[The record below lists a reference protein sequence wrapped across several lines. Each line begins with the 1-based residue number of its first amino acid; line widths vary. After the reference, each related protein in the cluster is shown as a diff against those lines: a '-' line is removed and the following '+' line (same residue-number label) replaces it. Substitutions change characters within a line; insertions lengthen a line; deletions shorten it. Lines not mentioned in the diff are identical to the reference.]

1 MRIFWQ
7 LRWYFQQKW
16 RHYVGS
22 ILLFAVI
29 SALQLVPPKAVGI
42 IVDGVVDNTLDTNT
56 LILWLSG
63 LTVLIFTIYGCRIL
77 WRIWLFGASWELG
90 TILRN
95 RLYRHLSTQPPR
107 FFERYKTGDLMA
119 RGTNDVRNIVMTAGE
134 GGVLTAA
141 DSLITGIAVLIIMV
155 TQVSWKLTVMALL
168 PMPFLAIIIFFIV
181 RILHQRFR
189 VAQEAFST
197 MSDMTQE
204 SLNGVRMLRA
214 FGLENQEQQR
224 FEEVVDDTGEKN
236 IAVARVDARFDPAI
250 QLTIGLSFLL
260 SVAAGAYLVDKGE
273 ITLGD
278 LTAFTMYLGLMI
290 WPMLAFAFLFNILER
305 GSAAWNRLQ
314 EIFDEKPEI
323 ISGNKPIEN
332 KPLPL
337 KIDIDD
343 FHWSSDLPPALTE
356 VNIELEPGK
365 MLGVAGP
372 VGSGKST
379 LLTLLLRQH
388 DLENGSIKFGDVEIK
403 DALLPQWRNR
413 FAVVNQSPFL
423 FSKSIFENIAL
434 GNPNAEKE
442 EVYRAAK
449 LACIHDDIEKF
460 PEGYQTEVGE
470 KGITLSGGQK
480 QRIAI
485 ARAMLLNA
493 QVLVLDDALSAV
505 DGRTEH
511 QILKNLET
519 HYRDQALIVIA
530 HRLTALEAADEIIV
544 LNHGHITERGQH
556 SALLAHQA
564 GTRDVRVSETRAGDG
579 GIMNEPDQHV

>member
-7 LRWYFQQKW
+7 LRWYFRQKW
-16 RHYVGS
+16 KHYVGS

-29 SALQLVPPKAVGI
+29 SALQLVPPKAVGV
-42 IVDGVVDNTLDTNT
+42 IVDGVVDNTLETNT
-56 LILWLSG
+56 LIMWLLG
-63 LTVLIFTIYGCRIL
+63 LIVLLFTIYGCRIL

-134 GGVLTAA
+134 GVLTAA
-141 DSLITGIAVLIIMV
+141 DSVITGIAVLIIMV

-168 PMPFLAIIIFFIV
+168 PMPFLAVIIFFIV

-189 VAQEAFST
+189 VAQEAFSS

-224 FEEVVDDTGEKN
+224 FEDVVDDTGAKN

-314 EIFDEKPEI
+314 EIFDEQPEI
-323 ISGNKPIEN
+323 IGGTQPLDD

-337 KIDIDD
+337 HIKIDA
-343 FHWSSDLPPALTE
+343 FHWSKELPPALAAVDVT
-356 VNIELEPGK
+356 LEPGK
-365 MLGVAGP
+365 MLGIAGP

-388 DLENGSIKFGDVEIK
+388 DLENGTIQFGDVKIK
-403 DALLPQWRNR
+403 DAILPQWRNR

-423 FSKSIFENIAL
+423 FSKSIFDNIAL
-434 GNPNAEKE
+434 GNPQATQEQ
-442 EVYRAAK
+442 VYQAAK
-449 LACIHDDIEKF
+449 FACIHDDIKKF
-460 PEGYQTEVGE
+460 PDGYQTEVGE

-505 DGRTEH
+505 DVRTEH

-544 LNHGHITERGQH
+544 LNHGHVTERGKHH
-556 SALLAHQA
+556 SLLEHQGWYA
-564 GTRDVRVSETRAGDG
+564 EMFQYQKLEQA
-579 GIMNEPDQHV
+579 MEE

>member
-7 LRWYFQQKW
+7 LRWYFRQKW
-16 RHYVGS
+16 KHYVGS

-29 SALQLVPPKAVGI
+29 SALQLVPPKAVGV
-42 IVDGVVDNTLDTNT
+42 IVDGVVDNTLETNT
-56 LILWLSG
+56 LIMWLLG
-63 LTVLIFTIYGCRIL
+63 LIVLLFTIYGCRIL

-134 GGVLTAA
+134 GVLTAA
-141 DSLITGIAVLIIMV
+141 DSVITGIAVLIIMV

-168 PMPFLAIIIFFIV
+168 PMPFLAVIIFFIV

-189 VAQEAFST
+189 VAQEAFSS

-224 FEEVVDDTGEKN
+224 FEDVVDDTGAKN

-314 EIFDEKPEI
+314 EIFDEQPEI
-323 ISGNKPIEN
+323 IGGTQPLDD

-337 KIDIDD
+337 HIKIDA
-343 FHWSSDLPPALTE
+343 FHWSKELPPALAAVDVT
-356 VNIELEPGK
+356 LEPGK
-365 MLGVAGP
+365 MLGIAGP

-388 DLENGSIKFGDVEIK
+388 DLENGTIQFGDVKIK
-403 DALLPQWRNR
+403 DAILPQWRNR

-423 FSKSIFENIAL
+423 FSKSIFDNIAL
-434 GNPNAEKE
+434 GNPQATKE
-442 EVYRAAK
+442 QVYQAAK

-460 PEGYQTEVGE
+460 PDGYQTEVGE

-544 LNHGHITERGQH
+544 LNHGHVTERGKHH
-556 SALLAHQA
+556 SLLEHQGWYA
-564 GTRDVRVSETRAGDG
+564 EMFQYQKLEQA
-579 GIMNEPDQHV
+579 MEK

>member
-7 LRWYFQQKW
+7 LRWYFRQKW
-16 RHYVGS
+16 KHYVGS

-29 SALQLVPPKAVGI
+29 SALQLVPPKAVGV
-42 IVDGVVDNTLDTNT
+42 IVDGVVDNTLETNT
-56 LILWLSG
+56 LIMWLLG
-63 LTVLIFTIYGCRIL
+63 LIVLLFTIYGCRIL

-134 GGVLTAA
+134 GVLTAA
-141 DSLITGIAVLIIMV
+141 DSVITGIAVLIIMV

-168 PMPFLAIIIFFIV
+168 PMPFLAVIIFFIV

-189 VAQEAFST
+189 VAQEAFSS

-224 FEEVVDDTGEKN
+224 FEDVVDDTGAKN

-314 EIFDEKPEI
+314 EIFDEQPEI
-323 ISGNKPIEN
+323 IGGTQSLDE

-337 KIDIDD
+337 HIKIDA
-343 FHWSSDLPPALTE
+343 FHWSKELPPALAAVDVT
-356 VNIELEPGK
+356 LEPGK
-365 MLGVAGP
+365 MLGIAGP

-388 DLENGSIKFGDVEIK
+388 DLENGTIQFGDVKIK
-403 DALLPQWRNR
+403 DAILPQWRNR

-423 FSKSIFENIAL
+423 FSKSIFDNIAL
-434 GNPNAEKE
+434 GNPQATKE
-442 EVYRAAK
+442 QVYQAAK

-460 PEGYQTEVGE
+460 PDGYQTEVGE

-544 LNHGHITERGQH
+544 LNHGHVTERGKHH
-556 SALLAHQA
+556 SLLEHQGWYA
-564 GTRDVRVSETRAGDG
+564 EMFQYQKLEQA
-579 GIMNEPDQHV
+579 MEE

>member
-7 LRWYFQQKW
+7 LRWYFRQKW
-16 RHYVGS
+16 KHYVGS

-29 SALQLVPPKAVGI
+29 SALQLVPPKAVGV
-42 IVDGVVDNTLDTNT
+42 IVDGVVDNTLETNT
-56 LILWLSG
+56 LIMWLLG
-63 LTVLIFTIYGCRIL
+63 LIVLLFTIYGCRIL

-134 GGVLTAA
+134 GVLTAA
-141 DSLITGIAVLIIMV
+141 DSVITGIAVLIIMV

-168 PMPFLAIIIFFIV
+168 PMPFLALIIFFIV

-189 VAQEAFST
+189 VAQEAFSS

-224 FEEVVDDTGEKN
+224 FEDVVDDTGAKN

-314 EIFDEKPEI
+314 EIFDEQPEI
-323 ISGNKPIEN
+323 IGGTQPLDD

-337 KIDIDD
+337 HIKIDA
-343 FHWSSDLPPALTE
+343 FHWSKELPPALAAVDAT
-356 VNIELEPGK
+356 LEPGK
-365 MLGVAGP
+365 MLGIAGP

-379 LLTLLLRQH
+379 LLSLLLRQH
-388 DLENGSIKFGDVEIK
+388 DLENGTIQFGDVKIK
-403 DALLPQWRNR
+403 DAILPQWRNR

-423 FSKSIFENIAL
+423 FSKSIFDNIAL
-434 GNPNAEKE
+434 GNPQATQEQ
-442 EVYRAAK
+442 VYQAAK
-449 LACIHDDIEKF
+449 FACIHDDIEKF
-460 PEGYQTEVGE
+460 PDGYQTEVGE

-511 QILKNLET
+511 LILKNLET

-544 LNHGHITERGQH
+544 LNHGHVTERGKHH
-556 SALLAHQA
+556 SLLEHQGWYA
-564 GTRDVRVSETRAGDG
+564 EMFQYQKLEQA
-579 GIMNEPDQHV
+579 MEE

>member
-7 LRWYFQQKW
+7 LRWYFRQKW
-16 RHYVGS
+16 KHYVGS

-29 SALQLVPPKAVGI
+29 SALQLVPPKAVGV
-42 IVDGVVDNTLDTNT
+42 IVDGVVDNTLETNT
-56 LILWLSG
+56 LIMWLLG
-63 LTVLIFTIYGCRIL
+63 LIVLLFTIYGCRIL

-134 GGVLTAA
+134 GVLTAA
-141 DSLITGIAVLIIMV
+141 DSVITGIAVLIIMV

-168 PMPFLAIIIFFIV
+168 PMPFLAVIIFFIV

-189 VAQEAFST
+189 VAQEAFSS

-224 FEEVVDDTGEKN
+224 FEDVVDDTGAKN

-314 EIFDEKPEI
+314 EIFDEQPEI
-323 ISGNKPIEN
+323 IGGTQPLDD

-337 KIDIDD
+337 HIKIDA
-343 FHWSSDLPPALTE
+343 FHWSKELPPALAAVDVT
-356 VNIELEPGK
+356 LEPGK
-365 MLGVAGP
+365 MLGIAGP

-379 LLTLLLRQH
+379 LLSLLLRQH
-388 DLENGSIKFGDVEIK
+388 DLENGTIQFGDVKIK
-403 DALLPQWRNR
+403 DAILPQWRNR

-423 FSKSIFENIAL
+423 FSKSIFDNIAL
-434 GNPNAEKE
+434 GNPQATKE
-442 EVYRAAK
+442 QVYQAAK
-449 LACIHDDIEKF
+449 FACIHDDIKKF
-460 PEGYQTEVGE
+460 PDGYQTEVGE

-544 LNHGHITERGQH
+544 LNHGHVTERGKHH
-556 SALLAHQA
+556 SLLEHQGWYA
-564 GTRDVRVSETRAGDG
+564 EMFQYQKLEQA
-579 GIMNEPDQHV
+579 MEE

>member
-7 LRWYFQQKW
+7 LRWYFQLKW
-16 RHYVGS
+16 KQYVGS

-42 IVDGVVDNTLDTNT
+42 IVDGVVDNTLETST
-56 LILWLSG
+56 LVMWLLG
-63 LTVLIFTIYGCRIL
+63 LIVLFFAIYGCRIL

-95 RLYRHLSTQPPR
+95 RLYRHVSTQPPR

-134 GGVLTAA
+134 GVLTAA

-155 TQVSWKLTVMALL
+155 TQISWKLTAMALL

-181 RILHQRFR
+181 RILHKRFKI
-189 VAQEAFST
+189 AQEAFST

-250 QLTIGLSFLL
+250 QLTIGMSFFL
-260 SVAAGAYLVDKGE
+260 SVASGAYLVDQGD

-323 ISGNKPIEN
+323 VSGESPLGTQ
-332 KPLPL
+332 PLPL
-337 KIDIDD
+337 QIKIDE
-343 FHWSSDLPPALTE
+343 FHWSKELPPALTD
-356 VNIELEPGK
+356 VHITLEPGK
-365 MLGVAGP
+365 MLGIAGP

-388 DLENGSIKFGDVEIK
+388 DMDNGTIQFGDVKIK
-403 DALLPQWRNR
+403 DAVLPEWRDR

-434 GNPNAEKE
+434 GNPSASKE
-442 EVYRAAK
+442 DVYRAAK

-519 HYRDQALIVIA
+519 YYREQSLIVIA
-530 HRLTALEAADEIIV
+530 HRLTALEAAEEIVV
-544 LNHGHITERGQH
+544 LNHGHIAERGQH
-556 SALLAHQA
+556 GTLLERQGWYAEMYQYQKLEQA
-564 GTRDVRVSETRAGDG
+564 MED
-579 GIMNEPDQHV
+579 

>member
-134 GGVLTAA
+134 GVLTAA

-423 FSKSIFENIAL
+423 FSKSIFDNIAL

-511 QILKNLET
+511 QILKNLEIY
-519 HYRDQALIVIA
+519 YRNQALIVIA

-556 SALLAHQA
+556 SALLAHKGWYAEMFEYQKLEQA
-564 GTRDVRVSETRAGDG
+564 ME
-579 GIMNEPDQHV
+579 E

>member
-134 GGVLTAA
+134 GVLTAA

-314 EIFDEKPEI
+314 EIFDEKPDI

-449 LACIHDDIEKF
+449 LSCIHDDIEKF

-519 HYRDQALIVIA
+519 YYRNQALIVIA

-556 SALLAHQA
+556 SALLAHKGWYAEMFEYQKLEQA
-564 GTRDVRVSETRAGDG
+564 ME
-579 GIMNEPDQHV
+579 E

>member
-7 LRWYFQQKW
+7 LRWYFQLKW
-16 RHYVGS
+16 KQYVGS

-42 IVDGVVDNTLDTNT
+42 IVDGVVDNTLETST
-56 LILWLSG
+56 LVMWLLG
-63 LTVLIFTIYGCRIL
+63 LIVLFFAIYGCRIL

-95 RLYRHLSTQPPR
+95 RLYRHVSTQPPR

-134 GGVLTAA
+134 GVLTAA

-155 TQVSWKLTVMALL
+155 TQISWKLTAMALL

-181 RILHQRFR
+181 RILHKRFKI
-189 VAQEAFST
+189 AQEAFST

-250 QLTIGLSFLL
+250 QLTIGMSFFL
-260 SVAAGAYLVDKGE
+260 SVASGAYLVDQGD
-273 ITLGD
+273 ISLGD

-323 ISGNKPIEN
+323 VSGETALGTQ
-332 KPLPL
+332 PLPL
-337 KIDIDD
+337 QIKIDE
-343 FHWSSDLPPALTE
+343 FHWSKDLPPALADVHIT
-356 VNIELEPGK
+356 LEPGK
-365 MLGVAGP
+365 MLGIAGP

-388 DLENGSIKFGDVEIK
+388 DMDNGTIQFGDVKIK
-403 DALLPQWRNR
+403 DAVLPEWRDR

-423 FSKSIFENIAL
+423 FSKSIFDNIAL
-434 GNPNAEKE
+434 GNPSASKE
-442 EVYRAAK
+442 DVYRAAK

-519 HYRDQALIVIA
+519 YYREQSLIVIA
-530 HRLTALEAADEIIV
+530 HRLTALEAAEEIVV
-544 LNHGHITERGQH
+544 LNHGHIAERGQH
-556 SALLAHQA
+556 GALLERQGWYAEMYQYQKLEQA
-564 GTRDVRVSETRAGDG
+564 MED
-579 GIMNEPDQHV
+579 

>member
-7 LRWYFQQKW
+7 LRWYFRQKW
-16 RHYVGS
+16 KHYVGS

-29 SALQLVPPKAVGI
+29 SALQLVPPKAVGV
-42 IVDGVVDNTLDTNT
+42 IVDGVVDNTLETNT
-56 LILWLSG
+56 LIMWLLG
-63 LTVLIFTIYGCRIL
+63 LIVLLFTIYGCRIL

-134 GGVLTAA
+134 GVLTAA
-141 DSLITGIAVLIIMV
+141 DSVITGIAVLIIMV

-168 PMPFLAIIIFFIV
+168 PMPFLAVIIFFIV

-189 VAQEAFST
+189 VAQEAFSS

-224 FEEVVDDTGEKN
+224 FEDVVDDTGAKN

-314 EIFDEKPEI
+314 EIFDEQPEI
-323 ISGNKPIEN
+323 IGGTQPLDN

-337 KIDIDD
+337 HIKIDA
-343 FHWSSDLPPALTE
+343 FHWSKELPPALAAVDVT
-356 VNIELEPGK
+356 LEPGK
-365 MLGVAGP
+365 MLGIAGP

-388 DLENGSIKFGDVEIK
+388 DLENGTIQFGDVKIK
-403 DALLPQWRNR
+403 DAILPQWRNR
-413 FAVVNQSPFL
+413 FAVVNQSPFF
-423 FSKSIFENIAL
+423 FSKSIFDNIAL
-434 GNPNAEKE
+434 GNPQATKE
-442 EVYRAAK
+442 QVYQAAK

-460 PEGYQTEVGE
+460 PDGYQTEVGE

-544 LNHGHITERGQH
+544 LNHGHVTERGKHH
-556 SALLAHQA
+556 SLLEHQGWYA
-564 GTRDVRVSETRAGDG
+564 EMFQYQKLEQA
-579 GIMNEPDQHV
+579 MEE

>member
-1 MRIFWQ
+1 MKIFWQ
-7 LRWYFQQKW
+7 LRWYFKLKW
-16 RHYVGS
+16 KHYVGS
-22 ILLFAVI
+22 ILLLALI
-29 SALQLVPPKAVGI
+29 SGLQLLPPKAVGV

-56 LILWLSG
+56 LLIWLLG
-63 LTVLIFTIYGCRIL
+63 LTAIFIIIYVCRIL

-95 RLYRHLSTQPPR
+95 KLYRHLSTQPPR

-119 RGTNDVRNIVMTAGE
+119 RGTNDVKNIVMTAGE
-134 GGVLTAA
+134 GVLTAA
-141 DSLITGIAVLIIMV
+141 DSLITGIAVLIVMV

-168 PMPFLAIIIFFIV
+168 PMPFLAIIIFYIV

-214 FGLENQEQQR
+214 FGLEKQEQQR
-224 FEEVVDDTGEKN
+224 FEEVVDDTGTKN

-260 SVAAGAYLVDKGE
+260 SVATGAYLVDKGE
-273 ITLGD
+273 ISLGD

-314 EIFDEKPEI
+314 EIFDEQPEI
-323 ISGNKPIEN
+323 ISGNTPLPN

-337 KIDIDD
+337 HINIDA
-343 FHWSSDLPPALTE
+343 FHWSSDLPPALADIDIT
-356 VNIELEPGK
+356 LEPGK
-365 MLGVAGP
+365 MLGIAGP

-388 DLENGSIKFGDVEIK
+388 DLEHGTIKFGDVSIK
-403 DALLPQWRNR
+403 DAQLPQWRNR

-434 GNPNAEKE
+434 GNPTASKE
-442 EVYRAAK
+442 EVYRAAT

-460 PEGYQTEVGE
+460 PDGYDTEVGE

-530 HRLTALEAADEIIV
+530 HRLTALKAADEIIV
-544 LNHGHITERGQH
+544 LNHGHITERGNH
-556 SALLAHQA
+556 LLLEQNQGWYSEMLQYQKLEQA
-564 GTRDVRVSETRAGDG
+564 ME
-579 GIMNEPDQHV
+579 EQ

>member
-7 LRWYFQQKW
+7 LRWYFRQKW
-16 RHYVGS
+16 KHYVGS

-29 SALQLVPPKAVGI
+29 SALQLVPPKAVGV
-42 IVDGVVDNTLDTNT
+42 IVDGVVDNTLETNT
-56 LILWLSG
+56 LIMLLLG
-63 LTVLIFTIYGCRIL
+63 LIVLLFTIYGCRIL

-134 GGVLTAA
+134 GVLTAA
-141 DSLITGIAVLIIMV
+141 DSVITGIAVLIIMV

-168 PMPFLAIIIFFIV
+168 PMPFLAVIIFFIV

-189 VAQEAFST
+189 VAQEAFSS

-224 FEEVVDDTGEKN
+224 FEDVVDDTGAKN

-260 SVAAGAYLVDKGE
+260 SVAAGAYLADKGE

-314 EIFDEKPEI
+314 EIFDEQPEI
-323 ISGNKPIEN
+323 IGGTQPLDN

-337 KIDIDD
+337 HIKIDA
-343 FHWSSDLPPALTE
+343 FHWSKELPPALAAVDVT
-356 VNIELEPGK
+356 LEPGK
-365 MLGVAGP
+365 MLGIAGP

-388 DLENGSIKFGDVEIK
+388 DLENGTIQFGDVKIK
-403 DALLPQWRNR
+403 DAILPQWRNR

-423 FSKSIFENIAL
+423 FSKSIFDNIAL
-434 GNPNAEKE
+434 GNPQATKE
-442 EVYRAAK
+442 QVYQAAK
-449 LACIHDDIEKF
+449 FACIHDDIKKF
-460 PEGYQTEVGE
+460 PDGYQTEVGE

-544 LNHGHITERGQH
+544 LNHGHVTERGKHH
-556 SALLAHQA
+556 SLLEHQGWYA
-564 GTRDVRVSETRAGDG
+564 EMFQYQKLEQA
-579 GIMNEPDQHV
+579 MEE

>member
-7 LRWYFQQKW
+7 LRWYFRQKW
-16 RHYVGS
+16 KHYVGS

-29 SALQLVPPKAVGI
+29 SALQLVPPKAVGL
-42 IVDGVVDNTLDTNT
+42 IVDGVVDNTLETNT
-56 LILWLSG
+56 LIMWLLG
-63 LTVLIFTIYGCRIL
+63 LIVLLFTIYGCRIL

-134 GGVLTAA
+134 GVLTAA
-141 DSLITGIAVLIIMV
+141 DSVITGIAVLIIMV

-168 PMPFLAIIIFFIV
+168 PMPFLAVIIFFIV

-189 VAQEAFST
+189 VAQEAFSS

-224 FEEVVDDTGEKN
+224 FEDVVDDTGAKN

-314 EIFDEKPEI
+314 EIFDEQPEI
-323 ISGNKPIEN
+323 IGGTQPLDN

-337 KIDIDD
+337 HIKIDA
-343 FHWSSDLPPALTE
+343 FHWSKELPPALAAVDVT
-356 VNIELEPGK
+356 LEPGK
-365 MLGVAGP
+365 MLGIAGP

-388 DLENGSIKFGDVEIK
+388 DLENGTIQFGDVKIK
-403 DALLPQWRNR
+403 DAILPQWRNR

-423 FSKSIFENIAL
+423 FSKSIFDNIAL
-434 GNPNAEKE
+434 GNPQATKE
-442 EVYRAAK
+442 QVYQAAK

-460 PEGYQTEVGE
+460 PDGYQTEVGE

-544 LNHGHITERGQH
+544 LNHGHVTERGKHH
-556 SALLAHQA
+556 SLLEHQGWYA
-564 GTRDVRVSETRAGDG
+564 EMFQYQKLEQA
-579 GIMNEPDQHV
+579 MEE

>member
-7 LRWYFQQKW
+7 LRWYFRQKW
-16 RHYVGS
+16 KHYVGS

-29 SALQLVPPKAVGI
+29 SALQLVPPKAVGV
-42 IVDGVVDNTLDTNT
+42 IVDGVVDNTLETNT
-56 LILWLSG
+56 LIMWLLG
-63 LTVLIFTIYGCRIL
+63 LIVLLFTIYGCRIL

-134 GGVLTAA
+134 GVLTAA
-141 DSLITGIAVLIIMV
+141 DSVITGIAVLVIMV

-168 PMPFLAIIIFFIV
+168 PMPFLAVIIFFIV

-189 VAQEAFST
+189 VAQEAFSS

-224 FEEVVDDTGEKN
+224 FEDVVDDTGAKN

-314 EIFDEKPEI
+314 EIFDEQPEI
-323 ISGNKPIEN
+323 IGGTQPLDN

-337 KIDIDD
+337 HIKIDA
-343 FHWSSDLPPALTE
+343 FHWSKELPPALAAVDVT
-356 VNIELEPGK
+356 LEPGK
-365 MLGVAGP
+365 MLGIAGP

-388 DLENGSIKFGDVEIK
+388 DLENGTIQFGDVKIK
-403 DALLPQWRNR
+403 DAILPQWRNR

-423 FSKSIFENIAL
+423 FSKSIFDNIAL
-434 GNPNAEKE
+434 GNPQATKE
-442 EVYRAAK
+442 QVYQAAK

-460 PEGYQTEVGE
+460 PDGYQTEVGE

-544 LNHGHITERGQH
+544 LNHGHVTERGKHH
-556 SALLAHQA
+556 SLLEHQGWYA
-564 GTRDVRVSETRAGDG
+564 EMFQYQKLEQA
-579 GIMNEPDQHV
+579 MEE

>member
-7 LRWYFQQKW
+7 LRWYFRQKW
-16 RHYVGS
+16 KHYVGS

-29 SALQLVPPKAVGI
+29 SALQLVPPKAVGV
-42 IVDGVVDNTLDTNT
+42 IVDGVVGNTLETNT
-56 LILWLSG
+56 LIMWLLG
-63 LTVLIFTIYGCRIL
+63 LIVLLFTIYGCRIL

-95 RLYRHLSTQPPR
+95 RLYRHLSTQPPH

-134 GGVLTAA
+134 GVLTAA
-141 DSLITGIAVLIIMV
+141 DSVITGIAVLIIMV

-168 PMPFLAIIIFFIV
+168 PMPFLAVIIFFIV

-189 VAQEAFST
+189 VAQEAFSS

-224 FEEVVDDTGEKN
+224 FEDVVDDTGAKN

-314 EIFDEKPEI
+314 EIFDEQPEI
-323 ISGNKPIEN
+323 IGGTQPLDG

-337 KIDIDD
+337 HIKIDA
-343 FHWSSDLPPALTE
+343 FHWSRELPPALAAVDVT
-356 VNIELEPGK
+356 LEPGK
-365 MLGVAGP
+365 MLGIAGP

-388 DLENGSIKFGDVEIK
+388 DLENGTIQFGDVKIK
-403 DALLPQWRNR
+403 DAILPQWRNR

-423 FSKSIFENIAL
+423 FSKSIFDNIAL
-434 GNPNAEKE
+434 GNPQATKE
-442 EVYRAAK
+442 QVYQAAK

-460 PEGYQTEVGE
+460 PDGYQTEVGE

-544 LNHGHITERGQH
+544 LNHGHVTERGKHH
-556 SALLAHQA
+556 SLLEHQGWYA
-564 GTRDVRVSETRAGDG
+564 EMFQYQKLEQA
-579 GIMNEPDQHV
+579 MEE

>member
-7 LRWYFQQKW
+7 LRWYFRQKW
-16 RHYVGS
+16 KHYVGS

-29 SALQLVPPKAVGI
+29 SALQLVPPKAVGV
-42 IVDGVVDNTLDTNT
+42 IVDGVVDNTLETNT
-56 LILWLSG
+56 LIMWLLG
-63 LTVLIFTIYGCRIL
+63 LIVLLFTIYGCRIL

-134 GGVLTAA
+134 GVLTAA
-141 DSLITGIAVLIIMV
+141 DSVITGIAVLIIMV

-168 PMPFLAIIIFFIV
+168 PMPFLAVIIFFIV

-189 VAQEAFST
+189 VAQEAFSS

-224 FEEVVDDTGEKN
+224 FEDVVDDTGAKN

-314 EIFDEKPEI
+314 EIFDEQPEI
-323 ISGNKPIEN
+323 IGGTQPLDE

-337 KIDIDD
+337 HIKIDA
-343 FHWSSDLPPALTE
+343 FHWSKELPPALAVVDVT
-356 VNIELEPGK
+356 LEPGK
-365 MLGVAGP
+365 MLGIAGP

-388 DLENGSIKFGDVEIK
+388 DLENGTIQFGGVKIK
-403 DALLPQWRNR
+403 DAILPQWRNR

-423 FSKSIFENIAL
+423 FSKSIFDNIAL
-434 GNPNAEKE
+434 GNPQATKE
-442 EVYRAAK
+442 QVYQAAK

-460 PEGYQTEVGE
+460 PDGYQTEVGE

-544 LNHGHITERGQH
+544 LNHGHVTERGKHH
-556 SALLAHQA
+556 SLLEHQGWYA
-564 GTRDVRVSETRAGDG
+564 EMFQYQKLEQA
-579 GIMNEPDQHV
+579 MEE

>member
-7 LRWYFQQKW
+7 LRWYFRQKW
-16 RHYVGS
+16 KHYVGS

-29 SALQLVPPKAVGI
+29 SALQLVPPKAVGV
-42 IVDGVVDNTLDTNT
+42 IVDGVVDNTLETNT
-56 LILWLSG
+56 LIMWLLG
-63 LTVLIFTIYGCRIL
+63 LIVLLFTIYGCRIL

-134 GGVLTAA
+134 GVLTAA
-141 DSLITGIAVLIIMV
+141 DSVITGIAVLIIMV

-168 PMPFLAIIIFFIV
+168 PMPFLAVIIFFIV

-189 VAQEAFST
+189 VAQEAFSS

-224 FEEVVDDTGEKN
+224 FEDVVDDTGAKN

-314 EIFDEKPEI
+314 EIFDEQPEI
-323 ISGNKPIEN
+323 IGGTQPLDN

-337 KIDIDD
+337 HIKIDA
-343 FHWSSDLPPALTE
+343 FHWSKELPPALAAVDIT
-356 VNIELEPGK
+356 LEPGK
-365 MLGVAGP
+365 MLGIAGP

-388 DLENGSIKFGDVEIK
+388 DLENGTIQFGDVKIK
-403 DALLPQWRNR
+403 DAILPQWRNR

-423 FSKSIFENIAL
+423 FSKSIFDNIAL
-434 GNPNAEKE
+434 GNPQATKE
-442 EVYRAAK
+442 QVYQAAK

-460 PEGYQTEVGE
+460 PDGYQTEVGE

-544 LNHGHITERGQH
+544 LNHGHVTERGKHH
-556 SALLAHQA
+556 SLLEHQGWYA
-564 GTRDVRVSETRAGDG
+564 EMFQYQKLEQA
-579 GIMNEPDQHV
+579 MEE

>member
-7 LRWYFQQKW
+7 LRWYFRQKW
-16 RHYVGS
+16 KHYVGS

-29 SALQLVPPKAVGI
+29 SALQLVPPKAVGV
-42 IVDGVVDNTLDTNT
+42 IVDGVVDNTLETNT
-56 LILWLSG
+56 LIMWLLG
-63 LTVLIFTIYGCRIL
+63 LIVLLFTIYGCRIL

-134 GGVLTAA
+134 GVLTAA
-141 DSLITGIAVLIIMV
+141 DSVITGIAVLIIMV

-168 PMPFLAIIIFFIV
+168 PMPFLAVIIFFIV

-189 VAQEAFST
+189 VAQEAFSS

-224 FEEVVDDTGEKN
+224 FEDVVDDTGAKN

-314 EIFDEKPEI
+314 EIFDEQPEI
-323 ISGNKPIEN
+323 IGGTQPLDN

-337 KIDIDD
+337 HIKIDA
-343 FHWSSDLPPALTE
+343 FHWSKELPPALAAVDVT
-356 VNIELEPGK
+356 LEPGK
-365 MLGVAGP
+365 MLGIAGP

-388 DLENGSIKFGDVEIK
+388 DLENGTIQFGDVKIK
-403 DALLPQWRNR
+403 DAILPQWRNR

-423 FSKSIFENIAL
+423 FSKSIFDNIAL
-434 GNPNAEKE
+434 GNPQATKE
-442 EVYRAAK
+442 QVYQAAK

-460 PEGYQTEVGE
+460 PDGYQTEVGE

-544 LNHGHITERGQH
+544 LNHGHVTERGKHH
-556 SALLAHQA
+556 SLLEHQGWYA
-564 GTRDVRVSETRAGDG
+564 EMFQYQQLEQA
-579 GIMNEPDQHV
+579 MEE

>member
-7 LRWYFQQKW
+7 LRWYFRQKW
-16 RHYVGS
+16 KHYVGS

-29 SALQLVPPKAVGI
+29 SALQLVPPKAVGV
-42 IVDGVVDNTLDTNT
+42 IVDGVVDNTLETNT
-56 LILWLSG
+56 LIMWLLG
-63 LTVLIFTIYGCRIL
+63 LIVLLFTIYGCRIL

-134 GGVLTAA
+134 GVLTAA
-141 DSLITGIAVLIIMV
+141 DSVITGIAVLIIMV

-168 PMPFLAIIIFFIV
+168 PMPFLAVIIFFIV

-189 VAQEAFST
+189 VAQEAFSS

-224 FEEVVDDTGEKN
+224 FEDVVDDTGAKN

-314 EIFDEKPEI
+314 EIFDEQPEI
-323 ISGNKPIEN
+323 IGGTQPLDN

-337 KIDIDD
+337 HIKIDA
-343 FHWSSDLPPALTE
+343 FHWSKELPPALAAVDVT
-356 VNIELEPGK
+356 LEPGK
-365 MLGVAGP
+365 MLGIAGP

-388 DLENGSIKFGDVEIK
+388 DLENGTIQFGDVKIK
-403 DALLPQWRNR
+403 DAILPQWRNR

-423 FSKSIFENIAL
+423 FSKSIFDNIAL
-434 GNPNAEKE
+434 GNPQATQEQ
-442 EVYRAAK
+442 VYQAAK
-449 LACIHDDIEKF
+449 LACIHDDIKKF
-460 PEGYQTEVGE
+460 PDGYQTEVGE

-544 LNHGHITERGQH
+544 LNHGHVTERGKHH
-556 SALLAHQA
+556 SLLEHQGWYA
-564 GTRDVRVSETRAGDG
+564 EMFQYQKLEQA
-579 GIMNEPDQHV
+579 MEE

>member
-7 LRWYFQQKW
+7 LRWYFRQKW
-16 RHYVGS
+16 KHYVGS

-29 SALQLVPPKAVGI
+29 SALQLVPPKAVGV
-42 IVDGVVDNTLDTNT
+42 IVDGVVDNTLETNT
-56 LILWLSG
+56 LIMWLLG
-63 LTVLIFTIYGCRIL
+63 LIVLLFTIYGCRIL

-134 GGVLTAA
+134 GVLTAA
-141 DSLITGIAVLIIMV
+141 DSVITGIAVLIIMV

-168 PMPFLAIIIFFIV
+168 PMPFLAVIIFFIV

-189 VAQEAFST
+189 VAQEAFSS

-224 FEEVVDDTGEKN
+224 FEDVVDDTGAKN

-314 EIFDEKPEI
+314 EIFDEQPEI
-323 ISGNKPIEN
+323 IGGTQPLDE

-337 KIDIDD
+337 HIKIDA
-343 FHWSSDLPPALTE
+343 FHWSKELPPALAV
-356 VNIELEPGK
+356 VNVTLEPGK
-365 MLGVAGP
+365 MLGIAGP

-388 DLENGSIKFGDVEIK
+388 DLENGTIQFGDVKIK
-403 DALLPQWRNR
+403 DAILPQWRNR

-423 FSKSIFENIAL
+423 FSKSIFDNIAL
-434 GNPNAEKE
+434 GNPQATKE
-442 EVYRAAK
+442 QVYQAAK

-460 PEGYQTEVGE
+460 PDGYQTEVGE

-544 LNHGHITERGQH
+544 LNHGHVTERGKHH
-556 SALLAHQA
+556 SLLEHQGWYA
-564 GTRDVRVSETRAGDG
+564 EMFQYQKLEQA
-579 GIMNEPDQHV
+579 MEE

>member
-63 LTVLIFTIYGCRIL
+63 LTVLIFTIYRCRIL

-134 GGVLTAA
+134 GVLTAA

-236 IAVARVDARFDPAI
+236 IAVARVDARFDPVI

-423 FSKSIFENIAL
+423 FSKSIFDNIAL

-556 SALLAHQA
+556 SALLAHQGWYA
-564 GTRDVRVSETRAGDG
+564 EMFEYQKLEQA
-579 GIMNEPDQHV
+579 MEE

>member
-7 LRWYFQQKW
+7 LRWYFRQKW
-16 RHYVGS
+16 KHYVGS

-29 SALQLVPPKAVGI
+29 SALQLVPPKAVGV
-42 IVDGVVDNTLDTNT
+42 IVDGVVDNTLETNT
-56 LILWLSG
+56 LIMWLLG
-63 LTVLIFTIYGCRIL
+63 LIVLLFTIYGCRIL

-134 GGVLTAA
+134 GVLTAA
-141 DSLITGIAVLIIMV
+141 DSVITGIAVLIIMV

-168 PMPFLAIIIFFIV
+168 PMPFLAVIVFFIV

-189 VAQEAFST
+189 VAQEAFSS

-224 FEEVVDDTGEKN
+224 FEDVVDDTGAKN

-314 EIFDEKPEI
+314 EIFDEQPEI
-323 ISGNKPIEN
+323 IGGTQPLDE

-337 KIDIDD
+337 HIKIDA
-343 FHWSSDLPPALTE
+343 FHWSKELPPALAVVDVT
-356 VNIELEPGK
+356 LEPGK
-365 MLGVAGP
+365 MLGIAGP

-388 DLENGSIKFGDVEIK
+388 DLENGTIQFGDVKIK
-403 DALLPQWRNR
+403 DAILPQWRNR

-423 FSKSIFENIAL
+423 FSKSIFDNIAL
-434 GNPNAEKE
+434 GNPQATKE
-442 EVYRAAK
+442 QVYQAAK

-460 PEGYQTEVGE
+460 PDGYQTEVGE

-544 LNHGHITERGQH
+544 LNHGHVTERGKHH
-556 SALLAHQA
+556 SLLEHQGWYA
-564 GTRDVRVSETRAGDG
+564 EMFQYQKLEQA
-579 GIMNEPDQHV
+579 MEE

>member
-7 LRWYFQQKW
+7 LRWYFRQKW
-16 RHYVGS
+16 KHYVGS

-29 SALQLVPPKAVGI
+29 SALQLVPPKAVGV
-42 IVDGVVDNTLDTNT
+42 IVDGVVDNTLETNT
-56 LILWLSG
+56 LIMWLLG
-63 LTVLIFTIYGCRIL
+63 LIVLLFTIYGCRIL

-134 GGVLTAA
+134 GVLTAA
-141 DSLITGIAVLIIMV
+141 DSVITGIAVLIIMV

-168 PMPFLAIIIFFIV
+168 PMPFLAVIIFFIV

-189 VAQEAFST
+189 VAQEAFSS

-224 FEEVVDDTGEKN
+224 FEDVVDDTGAKN

-314 EIFDEKPEI
+314 EIFDEQPEI
-323 ISGNKPIEN
+323 IGGTQPLDE

-337 KIDIDD
+337 HIKIDA
-343 FHWSSDLPPALTE
+343 FHWSKELPPALAAVDVT
-356 VNIELEPGK
+356 LEPGK
-365 MLGVAGP
+365 MLGIAGP

-388 DLENGSIKFGDVEIK
+388 DLENGTIQFGDVKIK
-403 DALLPQWRNR
+403 DAILPQWRNR

-423 FSKSIFENIAL
+423 FSKSIFDNIAL
-434 GNPNAEKE
+434 GNPQATKE
-442 EVYRAAK
+442 QVYQAAK
-449 LACIHDDIEKF
+449 LACIHDDIKKF
-460 PEGYQTEVGE
+460 PDGYQTEVGE

-544 LNHGHITERGQH
+544 LNHGHVTERGKHH
-556 SALLAHQA
+556 SLLEHQGWYA
-564 GTRDVRVSETRAGDG
+564 EMFQYQKLEQA
-579 GIMNEPDQHV
+579 MEE

>member
-7 LRWYFQQKW
+7 LRWYFRQKW
-16 RHYVGS
+16 KHYVGS

-29 SALQLVPPKAVGI
+29 SALQLVPPKAVGV
-42 IVDGVVDNTLDTNT
+42 IVDGVVDNTLETNT
-56 LILWLSG
+56 LIMWLLG
-63 LTVLIFTIYGCRIL
+63 LIVLLFTIYVCRIL

-134 GGVLTAA
+134 GVLTAA
-141 DSLITGIAVLIIMV
+141 DSVITGIAVLIIMV

-168 PMPFLAIIIFFIV
+168 PMPFLAAIIFFIV

-189 VAQEAFST
+189 VAQEAFSS

-224 FEEVVDDTGEKN
+224 FEDVVDDTGAKN

-260 SVAAGAYLVDKGE
+260 SVVAGAYLVDKGE

-314 EIFDEKPEI
+314 EIFDEQPEI
-323 ISGNKPIEN
+323 IGGTQPLDN

-337 KIDIDD
+337 HIKIDA
-343 FHWSSDLPPALTE
+343 FHWSKELPPALAAVDVT
-356 VNIELEPGK
+356 LEPGK
-365 MLGVAGP
+365 MLGIAGP

-388 DLENGSIKFGDVEIK
+388 DLENGTIQFGDVKIK
-403 DALLPQWRNR
+403 DAILPQWRNR

-423 FSKSIFENIAL
+423 FSKSIFDNIAL
-434 GNPNAEKE
+434 GNPQATKE
-442 EVYRAAK
+442 QVYQAAK

-460 PEGYQTEVGE
+460 PDGYQTEVGE

-511 QILKNLET
+511 QILKSLET

-544 LNHGHITERGQH
+544 LNHGHVTERGKHH
-556 SALLAHQA
+556 SLLEHQGWYA
-564 GTRDVRVSETRAGDG
+564 EMFQYQKLEQA
-579 GIMNEPDQHV
+579 MEE

>member
-134 GGVLTAA
+134 GVLTAA

-250 QLTIGLSFLL
+250 HLTIGLSFLL

-423 FSKSIFENIAL
+423 FSKSIFDNIAL

-519 HYRDQALIVIA
+519 YYRNQALIVIA

-556 SALLAHQA
+556 SALLAHKGWYAEMFEYQKLEQA
-564 GTRDVRVSETRAGDG
+564 ME
-579 GIMNEPDQHV
+579 E

>member
-7 LRWYFQQKW
+7 LRWYFRQKW
-16 RHYVGS
+16 KHYVGS

-29 SALQLVPPKAVGI
+29 SALQLVPPKAVGV
-42 IVDGVVDNTLDTNT
+42 IVDGVVDNTLETNT
-56 LILWLSG
+56 LIMWLLG
-63 LTVLIFTIYGCRIL
+63 LIVLLFTIYGCRIL

-134 GGVLTAA
+134 GVLTAA
-141 DSLITGIAVLIIMV
+141 DSVITGIAVLIIMV

-168 PMPFLAIIIFFIV
+168 PMPFLAVIIFFIV

-189 VAQEAFST
+189 VAQEAFSS

-224 FEEVVDDTGEKN
+224 FEDVVDDTGAKN

-314 EIFDEKPEI
+314 EIFDEQPEI
-323 ISGNKPIEN
+323 IGGTQPLDE

-337 KIDIDD
+337 HIKIDA
-343 FHWSSDLPPALTE
+343 FHWSRELPPALADVDVT
-356 VNIELEPGK
+356 LEPGK
-365 MLGVAGP
+365 MLGIAGP

-388 DLENGSIKFGDVEIK
+388 DLENGTIQFGDVKIK
-403 DALLPQWRNR
+403 DAILPQWRNR

-423 FSKSIFENIAL
+423 FSKSIFDNIAL
-434 GNPNAEKE
+434 GNPQATQEQ
-442 EVYRAAK
+442 VYQAAK
-449 LACIHDDIEKF
+449 FACIHDDIKKF
-460 PEGYQTEVGE
+460 PDGYQTEVGE

-544 LNHGHITERGQH
+544 LNHGHVTERGKHH
-556 SALLAHQA
+556 SLLEHQGWYA
-564 GTRDVRVSETRAGDG
+564 EMFQYQKLEQA
-579 GIMNEPDQHV
+579 MEE

>member
-134 GGVLTAA
+134 GVLTAA

-323 ISGNKPIEN
+323 ISGNRPIEN

-423 FSKSIFENIAL
+423 FSKSIFDNIAL

-519 HYRDQALIVIA
+519 YYRNQALIVIA

-556 SALLAHQA
+556 SALLAHKGWYAEMFEYQKLEQA
-564 GTRDVRVSETRAGDG
+564 ME
-579 GIMNEPDQHV
+579 E

>member
-7 LRWYFQQKW
+7 LRWYFRQKW
-16 RHYVGS
+16 KHYVGS

-29 SALQLVPPKAVGI
+29 SALQLVPPKAVGV
-42 IVDGVVDNTLDTNT
+42 IVDGVVDNTLETNT
-56 LILWLSG
+56 LIMWLLG
-63 LTVLIFTIYGCRIL
+63 LIVLLFTIYGCRIL

-134 GGVLTAA
+134 GVLTAA
-141 DSLITGIAVLIIMV
+141 DSVITGIAVLIIMV

-168 PMPFLAIIIFFIV
+168 PMPFLAVIIFFIV

-189 VAQEAFST
+189 VAQEAFSS

-224 FEEVVDDTGEKN
+224 FEDVVDDTGAKN

-314 EIFDEKPEI
+314 EIFDEQPEI
-323 ISGNKPIEN
+323 IGGTQPLDN

-337 KIDIDD
+337 HIKIDA
-343 FHWSSDLPPALTE
+343 FHWSKELPPALAAVDVT
-356 VNIELEPGK
+356 LEPGK
-365 MLGVAGP
+365 MLGIAGP

-388 DLENGSIKFGDVEIK
+388 DLENGTIQFGDVKIK
-403 DALLPQWRNR
+403 DAILPQWRNR

-423 FSKSIFENIAL
+423 FSKSIFDNIAL
-434 GNPNAEKE
+434 GNPQATKE
-442 EVYRAAK
+442 QVYQAAK
-449 LACIHDDIEKF
+449 FACIHDDIKKF
-460 PEGYQTEVGE
+460 PDGYQTEVGE

-544 LNHGHITERGQH
+544 LNHGHITERGKHH
-556 SALLAHQA
+556 SLLEHQGWYA
-564 GTRDVRVSETRAGDG
+564 EMFQYQKLEQA
-579 GIMNEPDQHV
+579 MEE

>member
-7 LRWYFQQKW
+7 LRWYFRQKW
-16 RHYVGS
+16 KHYVGS

-29 SALQLVPPKAVGI
+29 SALQLVPPKAVGV
-42 IVDGVVDNTLDTNT
+42 IVDGVVDNTLETNT
-56 LILWLSG
+56 LIMWLLG
-63 LTVLIFTIYGCRIL
+63 LIVLLFTIYGCRIL

-134 GGVLTAA
+134 GVLTAA
-141 DSLITGIAVLIIMV
+141 DSVITGIAVLIIMV

-168 PMPFLAIIIFFIV
+168 PMPFLAVIIFFIV

-189 VAQEAFST
+189 VAQEAFSS

-224 FEEVVDDTGEKN
+224 FEDVVDDTGAKN

-314 EIFDEKPEI
+314 EIFDEQPEI
-323 ISGNKPIEN
+323 IGGTQPLDD

-337 KIDIDD
+337 HIKIDA
-343 FHWSSDLPPALTE
+343 FHWSKELPPALAAVDVT
-356 VNIELEPGK
+356 LEPGR
-365 MLGVAGP
+365 MLGIAGP

-379 LLTLLLRQH
+379 LLSLLLRQH
-388 DLENGSIKFGDVEIK
+388 DLENGTIQFGDVKIK
-403 DALLPQWRNR
+403 DAILPQWRNR

-423 FSKSIFENIAL
+423 FSKSIFDNIAL
-434 GNPNAEKE
+434 GNPQATKE
-442 EVYRAAK
+442 QVYQAAK
-449 LACIHDDIEKF
+449 FACIHDDIKKF
-460 PEGYQTEVGE
+460 PDGYQTEVGE

-544 LNHGHITERGQH
+544 LNHGHVTERGKHH
-556 SALLAHQA
+556 SLLEHQGWYA
-564 GTRDVRVSETRAGDG
+564 EMFQYQKLEQA
-579 GIMNEPDQHV
+579 MEE

>member
-7 LRWYFQQKW
+7 LRWYFRQKW
-16 RHYVGS
+16 KHYVGS

-29 SALQLVPPKAVGI
+29 SALQLVPPKAVGV
-42 IVDGVVDNTLDTNT
+42 IVDGVVDNTLETNT
-56 LILWLSG
+56 LIMWLLG
-63 LTVLIFTIYGCRIL
+63 LIVLLFTIYGCRIL

-134 GGVLTAA
+134 GVLTAA
-141 DSLITGIAVLIIMV
+141 DSVITGIAVLIIMV

-168 PMPFLAIIIFFIV
+168 PMPFLAVIIFFIV

-189 VAQEAFST
+189 VAQEAFSS

-224 FEEVVDDTGEKN
+224 FEDVVDDTGAKN

-314 EIFDEKPEI
+314 EIFDEQPEI
-323 ISGNKPIEN
+323 IGGTQPLDD

-337 KIDIDD
+337 HIKIDA
-343 FHWSSDLPPALTE
+343 FHWSKELPPALAAVDVT
-356 VNIELEPGK
+356 LEPGK
-365 MLGVAGP
+365 MLGIAGP

-379 LLTLLLRQH
+379 LLSLLLRQH
-388 DLENGSIKFGDVEIK
+388 DLENGTIQFGDVKIK
-403 DALLPQWRNR
+403 DAILPQWRNR

-423 FSKSIFENIAL
+423 FSKSVFDNIAL
-434 GNPNAEKE
+434 GNPQATKE
-442 EVYRAAK
+442 QVYQAAK

-460 PEGYQTEVGE
+460 PDGYQTEVGE

-544 LNHGHITERGQH
+544 LNHGHVTERGKHH
-556 SALLAHQA
+556 SLLEHQGWYA
-564 GTRDVRVSETRAGDG
+564 EMFQYQKLEQA
-579 GIMNEPDQHV
+579 MEE

>member
-1 MRIFWQ
+1 M
-7 LRWYFQQKW
+7 
-16 RHYVGS
+16 
-22 ILLFAVI
+22 
-29 SALQLVPPKAVGI
+29 
-42 IVDGVVDNTLDTNT
+42 IVDGVVDNTLETNT
-56 LILWLSG
+56 LIMWLLG
-63 LTVLIFTIYGCRIL
+63 LIVLLFTIYGCRIL

-134 GGVLTAA
+134 GVLTAA
-141 DSLITGIAVLIIMV
+141 DSVITGIAVLIIMV

-168 PMPFLAIIIFFIV
+168 PMPFLAVIIFFIV

-189 VAQEAFST
+189 VAQEAFSS

-224 FEEVVDDTGEKN
+224 FEDVVDDTGAKN

-314 EIFDEKPEI
+314 EIFDEQPEI
-323 ISGNKPIEN
+323 IGGTQPLDE

-337 KIDIDD
+337 NIKIDA
-343 FHWSSDLPPALTE
+343 FHWSKELPPALAAVDVT
-356 VNIELEPGK
+356 LEPGK
-365 MLGVAGP
+365 MLGIAGP

-388 DLENGSIKFGDVEIK
+388 DLENGTIQFGDVKIK
-403 DALLPQWRNR
+403 DAILPQWRNR

-423 FSKSIFENIAL
+423 FSKSVFDNIAL
-434 GNPNAEKE
+434 GNPQATKE
-442 EVYRAAK
+442 QVYQAAK

-460 PEGYQTEVGE
+460 PDGYQTEVGE

-544 LNHGHITERGQH
+544 LNHGHVTERGKHH
-556 SALLAHQA
+556 SLLEHQGWYA
-564 GTRDVRVSETRAGDG
+564 EMFQYQKLEQA
-579 GIMNEPDQHV
+579 MEE

>member
-7 LRWYFQQKW
+7 LRWYFRQKW
-16 RHYVGS
+16 KHYVGS

-29 SALQLVPPKAVGI
+29 SALQLVPPKAVGV
-42 IVDGVVDNTLDTNT
+42 IVDGVVDNTLETNT
-56 LILWLSG
+56 LIMWLLG
-63 LTVLIFTIYGCRIL
+63 LIVLLFTIYGCRIL

-134 GGVLTAA
+134 GVLTAA
-141 DSLITGIAVLIIMV
+141 DSVITGIAVLIIMV

-168 PMPFLAIIIFFIV
+168 PMPFLAVIIFFIV

-189 VAQEAFST
+189 VAQEAFSS

-224 FEEVVDDTGEKN
+224 FEDVVDDTGAKN

-314 EIFDEKPEI
+314 EIFDEQPEI
-323 ISGNKPIEN
+323 IGGTQPLDN

-337 KIDIDD
+337 HIKIDA
-343 FHWSSDLPPALTE
+343 FHWSKELPPALAAVDVT
-356 VNIELEPGK
+356 LEPGK
-365 MLGVAGP
+365 MLGIAGP

-388 DLENGSIKFGDVEIK
+388 DLENGTIQFGDVKIK
-403 DALLPQWRNR
+403 DAILPQWRNH

-423 FSKSIFENIAL
+423 FSKSIFDNIAL
-434 GNPNAEKE
+434 GNPQATKE
-442 EVYRAAK
+442 QVYQAAK

-460 PEGYQTEVGE
+460 PDGYQTEVGE

-544 LNHGHITERGQH
+544 LNHGHVTERGKHH
-556 SALLAHQA
+556 SLLEHQGWYA
-564 GTRDVRVSETRAGDG
+564 EMFQYQKLEQA
-579 GIMNEPDQHV
+579 MEE

>member
-7 LRWYFQQKW
+7 LRWYFRQKW
-16 RHYVGS
+16 KHYVGS

-29 SALQLVPPKAVGI
+29 SALQLVPPKAVGV
-42 IVDGVVDNTLDTNT
+42 IVDGVVDNTLETNT
-56 LILWLSG
+56 LIMWLLG
-63 LTVLIFTIYGCRIL
+63 LIVLLFTIYGCRIL

-134 GGVLTAA
+134 GVLTAA
-141 DSLITGIAVLIIMV
+141 DSVITGIAVLIIMV

-168 PMPFLAIIIFFIV
+168 PMPFLAVIIFFIV

-189 VAQEAFST
+189 VAQEAFSS

-224 FEEVVDDTGEKN
+224 FEDVVDDTGAKN

-314 EIFDEKPEI
+314 EIFDEQPEI
-323 ISGNKPIEN
+323 IGGTQPLDE

-337 KIDIDD
+337 HIKIDA
-343 FHWSSDLPPALTE
+343 FHWSRELPPALADVDVT
-356 VNIELEPGK
+356 LEPGK
-365 MLGVAGP
+365 MLGIAGP

-388 DLENGSIKFGDVEIK
+388 DLENGTIQFGDVKLK
-403 DALLPQWRNR
+403 DAILPQWRNR

-423 FSKSIFENIAL
+423 FSKSIFDNIAL
-434 GNPNAEKE
+434 GNPQATKE
-442 EVYRAAK
+442 QVYQAAK

-460 PEGYQTEVGE
+460 PDGYQTEVGE

-544 LNHGHITERGQH
+544 LNHGHVTERGKHH
-556 SALLAHQA
+556 SLLEHQGWYA
-564 GTRDVRVSETRAGDG
+564 EMFQYQKLEQA
-579 GIMNEPDQHV
+579 MEE

>member
-7 LRWYFQQKW
+7 LRWYFRQKW
-16 RHYVGS
+16 KHYVGS

-29 SALQLVPPKAVGI
+29 SALQLVPPKAVGV
-42 IVDGVVDNTLDTNT
+42 IVDGVVDNTLETNT
-56 LILWLSG
+56 LIMWLLG
-63 LTVLIFTIYGCRIL
+63 LIVLLFTIYGCRIL

-134 GGVLTAA
+134 GVLTAA
-141 DSLITGIAVLIIMV
+141 DSVITGIAVLIIMV

-168 PMPFLAIIIFFIV
+168 PMPFLAVIIFFIV

-189 VAQEAFST
+189 VAQEAFSS

-224 FEEVVDDTGEKN
+224 FEDVVDDTGAKN

-314 EIFDEKPEI
+314 EIFDEQPEI
-323 ISGNKPIEN
+323 IGGTQPLDG

-337 KIDIDD
+337 HIKIDA
-343 FHWSSDLPPALTE
+343 FHWSRELPPALAVVDVT
-356 VNIELEPGK
+356 LEPGK
-365 MLGVAGP
+365 MLGIAGP

-388 DLENGSIKFGDVEIK
+388 DLENGTIQFGDVKIK
-403 DALLPQWRNR
+403 DAILPQWRNR

-423 FSKSIFENIAL
+423 FSKSIFDNIAL
-434 GNPNAEKE
+434 GNPQATKE
-442 EVYRAAK
+442 QVYQAAK

-460 PEGYQTEVGE
+460 PDGYQTEVGE

-544 LNHGHITERGQH
+544 LNHGHVTERGKHH
-556 SALLAHQA
+556 SLLEHQGWYA
-564 GTRDVRVSETRAGDG
+564 EMFKYQKLEQA
-579 GIMNEPDQHV
+579 MEE

>member
-134 GGVLTAA
+134 GVLTAA

-403 DALLPQWRNR
+403 DVLLPQWRNR

-556 SALLAHQA
+556 SALLAHQGWYA
-564 GTRDVRVSETRAGDG
+564 EMFEYQKLEQA
-579 GIMNEPDQHV
+579 MEE

>member
-7 LRWYFQQKW
+7 LRWYFRQKW
-16 RHYVGS
+16 KHYVGS

-29 SALQLVPPKAVGI
+29 SALQLVPPKAVGV
-42 IVDGVVDNTLDTNT
+42 IVDGVVDNTLETNT
-56 LILWLSG
+56 LIMWLLG
-63 LTVLIFTIYGCRIL
+63 LIVLLFTIYGCRIL

-134 GGVLTAA
+134 GVLTAA
-141 DSLITGIAVLIIMV
+141 DSVITGIAVLIIMV

-168 PMPFLAIIIFFIV
+168 PMPFLAVIIFFIV

-189 VAQEAFST
+189 VAQEAFSS

-224 FEEVVDDTGEKN
+224 FEDVVDDTGAKN

-290 WPMLAFAFLFNILER
+290 WPMLAFAFLFNIIER

-314 EIFDEKPEI
+314 EIFDEQPEI
-323 ISGNKPIEN
+323 IGGTQPLDE

-337 KIDIDD
+337 HIKIDA
-343 FHWSSDLPPALTE
+343 FHWSKELPPALAAVDVT
-356 VNIELEPGK
+356 LEPGK
-365 MLGVAGP
+365 MLGIAGP

-388 DLENGSIKFGDVEIK
+388 DLENGTIQFGDVKIK
-403 DALLPQWRNR
+403 DAILPQWRNR

-423 FSKSIFENIAL
+423 FSKSIFDNIAL
-434 GNPNAEKE
+434 GNPQATKE
-442 EVYRAAK
+442 QVYQAAK

-460 PEGYQTEVGE
+460 PDGYQTEVGE

-544 LNHGHITERGQH
+544 LNHGHVTERGKHH
-556 SALLAHQA
+556 SLLEHQGWYA
-564 GTRDVRVSETRAGDG
+564 EMFQYQKLEQA
-579 GIMNEPDQHV
+579 MEE

>member
-7 LRWYFQQKW
+7 LRWYFRQKW
-16 RHYVGS
+16 KHYVGS

-29 SALQLVPPKAVGI
+29 SALQLVPPKAVGV
-42 IVDGVVDNTLDTNT
+42 IVDGVVDNTLETNT
-56 LILWLSG
+56 LIMWLLG
-63 LTVLIFTIYGCRIL
+63 LIVLLFTIYGCRIL

-134 GGVLTAA
+134 GVLTAA
-141 DSLITGIAVLIIMV
+141 DSVITGIAVLIIMV

-168 PMPFLAIIIFFIV
+168 PMPFLAVIIFFIV

-189 VAQEAFST
+189 VAQEAFSS

-224 FEEVVDDTGEKN
+224 FEDVVDDTGAKN
-236 IAVARVDARFDPAI
+236 IAVARIDARFDPAI

-314 EIFDEKPEI
+314 EIFDEQPEI
-323 ISGNKPIEN
+323 IGGTQPLDG

-337 KIDIDD
+337 HIKIDA
-343 FHWSSDLPPALTE
+343 FHWSRELPPALADVDVT
-356 VNIELEPGK
+356 LEPGK
-365 MLGVAGP
+365 MLGIAGP

-388 DLENGSIKFGDVEIK
+388 DLENGTIQFGDVKIK
-403 DALLPQWRNR
+403 DAILPQWRNR

-423 FSKSIFENIAL
+423 FSKSIFDNIAL
-434 GNPNAEKE
+434 GNPQATKE
-442 EVYRAAK
+442 QVYQAAK

-460 PEGYQTEVGE
+460 PDGYQTEVGE

-544 LNHGHITERGQH
+544 LNHGHVTERGKHH
-556 SALLAHQA
+556 SLLEHQGWYA
-564 GTRDVRVSETRAGDG
+564 EMFQYQKLEQA
-579 GIMNEPDQHV
+579 MEE